1 MLIMK
6 KIIKCGSIFLKKGG
20 SLMRIDNNNRAF
32 VRKNTDLNTQ
42 SFSKK
47 TSDLTD
53 DEIRLNE
60 KEIAEN
66 KENLE
71 KAIKAQNEMELN
83 RQKMNN
89 EKEKMKIA
97 LTCLEISRRIISGD
111 SVPYDDHKF
120 LLKNDPQ
127 LYGRS
132 MSMRFPKSNPFK
144 YRQLSD
150 KEKSQSVQELARNIK
165 ISDDAGLDKND
176 LPEELSVLDSKAG
189 LKEKVENLNKEKTQK
204 IQAFQNEMKINREK
218 SEDEK
223 EKTKIRLTCLK
234 ISRSLISGD
243 EVSRADKKYLLKHDP
258 NLYSMS
264 ISMRAQKENP
274 KKIQQISQKEKNR
287 NEKSITDVI
296 NAKNGEFS
304 GVTANFTSAQE
315 LFGTVLDTKF

>member
-1 MLIMK
+1 
-6 KIIKCGSIFLKKGG
+6 
-20 SLMRIDNNNRAF
+20 MRTDNNNRVFAF
-32 VRKNTDLNTQ
+32 KNTDYKKQ
-42 SFSKK
+42 SCSKK
-47 TSDLTD
+47 ANNLID
-53 DEIRLNE
+53 DETKLNE

-71 KAIKAQNEMELN
+71 KAVKAQNEMEFN

-111 SVPYDDHKF
+111 SVPYNDHKF

-132 MSMRFPKSNPFK
+132 MSMRFPKNNPFK

-150 KEKSQSVQELARNIK
+150 KEKSQSVQELTRNIK
-165 ISDDAGLDKND
+165 IPDDVNLDKED
-176 LPEELSVLDSKAG
+176 LFKELNALDSKAD
-189 LKEKVENLNKEKTQK
+189 LKEKIENLNKENTQK

-218 SEDEK
+218 AEDEK
-223 EKTKIRLTCLK
+223 EKIKIRLTCLK

-243 EVSRADKKYLLKHDP
+243 EVSQADKKYLLKHDP
-258 NLYSMS
+258 DLYSMS
-264 ISMRAQKENP
+264 ISMRTQKENP
-274 KKIQQISQKEKNR
+274 KKIQQISRKEKNR
-287 NEKSITDVI
+287 NEKSIADVV
-296 NAKNGEFS
+296 NANSGENS
-304 GVTANFTSAQE
+304 GVTANFTSVQE

>member
-1 MLIMK
+1 
-6 KIIKCGSIFLKKGG
+6 
-20 SLMRIDNNNRAF
+20 
-32 VRKNTDLNTQ
+32 
-42 SFSKK
+42 
-47 TSDLTD
+47 
-53 DEIRLNE
+53 
-60 KEIAEN
+60 
-66 KENLE
+66 
-71 KAIKAQNEMELN
+71 
-83 RQKMNN
+83 
-89 EKEKMKIA
+89 
-97 LTCLEISRRIISGD
+97 
-111 SVPYDDHKF
+111 
-120 LLKNDPQ
+120 
-127 LYGRS
+127 
-132 MSMRFPKSNPFK
+132 
-144 YRQLSD
+144 
-150 KEKSQSVQELARNIK
+150 
-165 ISDDAGLDKND
+165 
-176 LPEELSVLDSKAG
+176 
-189 LKEKVENLNKEKTQK
+189 
-204 IQAFQNEMKINREK
+204 MKINREK